1 LILSEKVYSDLMENC
16 AKRESLLSKAADLKV
31 IPTLSSI
38 IDKVFAILSNRN
50 SSFSDLSDIIKY
62 DQAISSK
69 VISIANSA
77 YYSRGIEI
85 YSLQRAMINIGYEE
99 VKGIITCL
107 LFMESILKQ
116 LKLKEEDLFSLWK
129 HSMHVACASKIL
141 SEKTLVEDPTKVY
154 TIALL
159 HDIGKIVFYMS
170 ADNYSEI
177 VKEADAHGKSITQLE
192 KEHFG
197 IDHQET
203 GYAISLKWKFP
214 LEFSNIIQYH
224 HENANGTQYES
235 LLKLVAAAD
244 RFSVSPNSVSGTEG
258 YILMREKDT
267 ITKELKTIMDTLRL
281 A

>member
-1 LILSEKVYSDLMENC
+1 MENY
-16 AKRESLLSKAADLKV
+16 AMRGNLLSRAADLKV
-31 IPTLSSI
+31 IPTLSTI
-38 IDKVFAILSNRN
+38 IDKVFAVLSNKN
-50 SSFSDLSDIIKY
+50 SSFSDLSDVIKY

-116 LKLKEEDLFSLWK
+116 LKLKEEDLLVLWK
-129 HSMHVACASKIL
+129 HSMYVACASKIL
-141 SEKTLVEDPTKVY
+141 SEKTFVEDPMKVY

-177 VKEADAHGKSITQLE
+177 VKEAGAQEKSITQME
-192 KEHFG
+192 KERFG

-214 LEFSNIIQYH
+214 LEFSHVIRYH
-224 HENANGTQYES
+224 HENSNETQYES
-235 LLKLVAAAD
+235 LLNLIRVAD

-258 YILMREKDT
+258 YILMKEKDT
-267 ITKELKTIMDTLRL
+267 IAKELKNIMDTLCM

>member
-1 LILSEKVYSDLMENC
+1 MENY
-16 AKRESLLSKAADLKV
+16 AIRGDLLSRAVDLKV
-31 IPTLSSI
+31 IPTLSTI
-38 IDKVFAILSNRN
+38 IDKVFAVLGDRN

-116 LKLKEEDLFSLWK
+116 LKLKEGDLLSLWK
-129 HSMHVACASKIL
+129 HSMYVACASKIL
-141 SEKTLVEDPTKVY
+141 SEKTLIEDPAKVY

-170 ADNYSEI
+170 TDNYSEI
-177 VKEADAHGKSITQLE
+177 VKGAGTQGKSIIQME
-192 KEHFG
+192 KERFG

-203 GYAISLKWKFP
+203 GYAISLKWKLP
-214 LEFSNIIQYH
+214 LEFSHVIQYH
-224 HENANGTQYES
+224 HENTNEARYES
-235 LLKLVAAAD
+235 LLKLIRAAD
-244 RFSVSPNSVSGTEG
+244 EFSVSPDSVSGTEG
-258 YILMREKDT
+258 YILTKEKDT
-267 ITKELKTIMDTLRL
+267 IAKELKNIMDTLRL

>member
-1 LILSEKVYSDLMENC
+1 MENY
-16 AKRESLLSKAADLKV
+16 AIRENLLSRAADLKV
-31 IPTLSSI
+31 IPTLSTI

-50 SSFSDLSDIIKY
+50 SSFTDLSDVIKY

-116 LKLKEEDLFSLWK
+116 LKLKEEDLLSLWK
-129 HSMHVACASKIL
+129 HSMYVACASKTL
-141 SEKTLVEDPTKVY
+141 SEKTLVEDPAKVY

-159 HDIGKIVFYMS
+159 HDIGKIVFYMNM
-170 ADNYSEI
+170 DNYSEI
-177 VKEADAHGKSITQLE
+177 VNKAIAQGKSIIQLE

-214 LEFSNIIQYH
+214 LEFSHVIQYH
-224 HENANGTQYES
+224 HENTNETQYES
-235 LLKLVAAAD
+235 LIRLIRAAD
-244 RFSVSPNSVSGTEG
+244 MFSVSPNSVSGTEG
-258 YILMREKDT
+258 YILMKEKDT
-267 ITKELKTIMDTLRL
+267 IAKELKNIMDTLRL

>member
-1 LILSEKVYSDLMENC
+1 MENYAIRDNILC
-16 AKRESLLSKAADLKV
+16 KAADLKV
-31 IPTLSSI
+31 IPTLSTI
-38 IDKVFAILSNRN
+38 IDKVFTVLGDRN

-77 YYSRGIEI
+77 YYSRGIDI
-85 YSLQRAMINIGYEE
+85 FSLQRAMINIGYEE

-107 LFMESILKQ
+107 LFMENILKK
-116 LKLKEEDLFSLWK
+116 LKLKEEDLLSLWK
-129 HSMHVACASKIL
+129 HSMHVACAAKVL
-141 SEKTLVEDPTKVY
+141 SEKTLIEDPTKVY

-170 ADNYSEI
+170 TDNYCEI
-177 VKEADAHGKSITQLE
+177 VNGDGTQEKSITQTE

-203 GYAISLKWKFP
+203 GYAISLKWKLP
-214 LEFSNIIQYH
+214 HEFSHVIQQH
-224 HENANGTQYES
+224 HENTNKTQYES
-235 LLKLVAAAD
+235 LLKLIRAAD
-244 RFSVSPNSVSGTEG
+244 RFVVSPDSVSGTEG
-258 YILMREKDT
+258 YILMKEKDN
-267 ITKELKTIMDTLRL
+267 IAKELNNIMEALRL